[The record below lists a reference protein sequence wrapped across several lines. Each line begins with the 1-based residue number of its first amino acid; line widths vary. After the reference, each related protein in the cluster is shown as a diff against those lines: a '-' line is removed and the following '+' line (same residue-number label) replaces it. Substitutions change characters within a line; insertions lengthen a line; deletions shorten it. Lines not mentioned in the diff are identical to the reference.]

1 MLMRQ
6 NVEVYNGSFFFFLF
20 LRYLDKVVYRI
31 SISFSRI
38 DEIDFQ
44 ILALEF
50 INI

>member
-6 NVEVYNGSFFFFLF
+6 NVEVYNGSFFFFF

-31 SISFSRI
+31 SISLSRI